1 MVTSCPPGQLNYVTY
16 TVTYAEKI
24 LETFQ
29 PDQLKETLPEGELDL
44 L

>member
-1 MVTSCPPGQLNYVTY
+1 MLHVTY
-16 TVTYAEKI
+16 TVTYAKKI

-29 PDQLKETLPEGELDL
+29 PDQLKETLPEGDL